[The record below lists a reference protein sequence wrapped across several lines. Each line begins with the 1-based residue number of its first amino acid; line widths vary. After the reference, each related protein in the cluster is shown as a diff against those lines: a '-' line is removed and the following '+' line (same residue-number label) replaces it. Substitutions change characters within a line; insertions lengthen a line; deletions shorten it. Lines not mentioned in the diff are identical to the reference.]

1 MMYER
6 MKDKLP
12 GMKKKEMSEEE
23 VKKKPMAG
31 IEIEIE
37 GEEEEGMEGA
47 EAPEG
52 MEDEEVSVG
61 KLAELSDEELMAEV
75 EKRGMTVSKPEES
88 EGEGKEMASG
98 GSSIMA
104 LPEVEEEEEEVVVP
118 PAKKKK
124 A

>member
-1 MMYER
+1 MFER

-12 GMKKKEMSEEE
+12 GMKGKEMPEEE
-23 VKKKPMAG
+23 MKKKKPMAG

-37 GEEEEGMEGA
+37 GEEEGMEGE

-52 MEDEEVSVG
+52 MEEEEVSVG

-75 EKRGMTVSKPEES
+75 EKRGMTVSKPEE
-88 EGEGKEMASG
+88 GEGKEMASG

-104 LPEVEEEEEEVVVP
+104 LPEVEEEEEEEVPVP
-118 PAKKKK
+118 PKKKK

>member
-6 MKDKLP
+6 MKDKIP
-12 GMKKKEMSEEE
+12 GMKSKEMPEEE
-23 VKKKPMAG
+23 SKKKPMAG

-37 GEEEEGMEGA
+37 GDEEEGM

-52 MEDEEVSVG
+52 MEDEEVAVG
-61 KLAELSDEELMAEV
+61 ELAKLSDEELMAEV

-88 EGEGKEMASG
+88 EAPSEAAEA
-98 GSSIMA
+98 
-104 LPEVEEEEEEVVVP
+104 VEEVPVP
-118 PAKKKK
+118 PKKKK